1 MVDEDQETTG
11 NDENAQISDE
21 ESQLEKDKKKGKIRV
36 PVPERPAEV
45 RNKNFKEVAIGYD
58 KDTVVEEAI
67 RCLKC
72 KKKPCV
78 EGCPV
83 NIDISRFIIQ
93 IMEKDFIGALET
105 IKEENCLPAV
115 TGRVCPQEVQCEEKC
130 TRGKKADAINIGKL
144 ERFVADY
151 ARRNDL
157 EQAPNIEN
165 KRDQKVAIIGS
176 GPCGIT
182 CAVDLAK
189 LGYQVTMFEALH
201 ETGGVLRYGIPEF
214 RLPNEIIDHELEY
227 LKQLG
232 VDIQVNC
239 IIGKTIDFKELH
251 EEFDA
256 IFAGTGAGSPN
267 FLKIEGEN
275 LNGIYSANEFLTRI
289 NLLKAYLFPEYDTPV
304 KVGKRTAV
312 FGAGNVAMDSAR
324 SAKRLGSDSHI
335 FYRRSEEEAPARNEE
350 IEHAKEEGV
359 KFDFLIAPTKFIGED
374 GWLKAVEVINME
386 LGEPDS
392 SGRRRPVPIKGSE
405 HTIDIDTA
413 VVAIGQRPN
422 KIFYT
427 NVEGLKTE
435 PWGGIIVDE
444 NQMSSVDGLFA
455 GGDAVTGAATVISA
469 MGAGRNAAK
478 GIHEYLEKN
487 K

>member
-1 MVDEDQETTG
+1 MTSAPEDNLTAE
-11 NDENAQISDE
+11 EKLAQ
-21 ESQLEKDKKKGKIRV
+21 DKKKGKIRV
-36 PVPERPAEV
+36 PVPERPADE
-45 RNKNFKEVAIGYD
+45 RNKDFKEVAIGYD
-58 KDTVVEEAI
+58 ESTVIEEAN
-67 RCLKC
+67 RCLHC

-78 EGCPV
+78 DGCPV
-83 NIDISRFIIQ
+83 NIDIPRFIEKIE
-93 IMEKDFIGALET
+93 EKDYIGALNV

-115 TGRVCPQEVQCEEKC
+115 TGRVCPQEVQCEALC
-130 TRGKKADAINIGKL
+130 TRGKKGDAINIGKL
-144 ERFVADY
+144 ERFIADY
-151 ARRNDL
+151 ARKNQL
-157 EQAPNIEN
+157 EKVSEITE
-165 KRDQKVAIIGS
+165 KRPEKVAIIGS

-214 RLPNEIIDHELEY
+214 RLPNDIIDHELEY
-227 LKQLG
+227 LKKLG

-239 IIGKTIDFKELH
+239 IIGKTIDFKELQ
-251 EEFDA
+251 EEYDA
-256 IFAGTGAGSPN
+256 IFAATGAGSPN
-267 FLKIEGEN
+267 FLRIDGEN

-324 SAKRLGSDSHI
+324 SAKRLGSNSHI
-335 FYRRSEEEAPARNEE
+335 LYRRTEVEAPARNEE

-359 KFDFLIAPTKFIGED
+359 NFQFLISPTKFIGED
-374 GWLKAVEVINME
+374 GWLKGVEVINME
-386 LGEPDS
+386 LGEPDA
-392 SGRRRPVPIKGSE
+392 SGRRRPVPIEGSE
-405 HTIDIDTA
+405 HVIDIDTA

-427 NVEGLKTE
+427 NVNGLETE
-435 PWGGIIVDE
+435 RWGGIIVDE
-444 NQMSSVDGLFA
+444 NQMSSVPGLFA

-469 MGAGRNAAK
+469 MGAGRKAAQ
-478 GIHEYLEKN
+478 GIHQYIQN
-487 K
+487 KIE

>member
-1 MVDEDQETTG
+1 MA
-11 NDENAQISDE
+11 ENAENVGDDTQKSI
-21 ESQLEKDKKKGKIRV
+21 DKKKGKIRF
-36 PVPERPAEV
+36 PVPERPADV
-45 RNKNFKEVAIGYD
+45 RNKDFKEVSLGY
-58 KDTVVEEAI
+58 EEADLI
-67 RCLKC
+67 DEAKRCLQC

-78 EGCPV
+78 DGCPV
-83 NIDISRFIIQ
+83 NIDIARFI
-93 IMEKDFIGALET
+93 EKIVESDFVEALNI
-105 IKEENCLPAV
+105 IKEENCLPAI
-115 TGRVCPQEVQCEEKC
+115 TGRVCPQEVQCEELC
-130 TRGKKADAINIGKL
+130 TRGKKGDAVNIGKL

-151 ARRNDL
+151 VRINNLGKVPELA
-157 EQAPNIEN
+157 E
-165 KRDQKVAIIGS
+165 KRAEKVAIIGS

-182 CAVDLAK
+182 CAVDLVK
-189 LGYQVTMFEALH
+189 QGYSVTMFEALH
-201 ETGGVLRYGIPEF
+201 ETGGVLKYGIPEF
-214 RLPNEIIDHELEY
+214 RLPNDIIDHELEY

-232 VDIQVNC
+232 VEIKVNC
-239 IIGKTIDFKELH
+239 IIGKTIDFKELQ
-251 EEFDA
+251 EDFDS
-256 IFAGTGAGSPN
+256 IFAATGAGSPN

-289 NLLKAYLFPEYDTPV
+289 NLLKAYRFPDYDTPI

-324 SAKRLGSDSHI
+324 CAKRLGSDSHI
-335 FYRRSEEEAPARNEE
+335 LYRRTEAEAPARNEE

-359 KFDFLIAPTKFIGED
+359 NFQFLISPTRFIGED

-386 LGEPDS
+386 LGEPDK
-392 SGRRRPVPIKGSE
+392 SGRRRPVPIEGSE

-444 NQMSSVDGLFA
+444 NQMSSVPGLFA

-478 GIHEYLEKN
+478 GIHEYIQSK
-487 K
+487 

>member
-1 MVDEDQETTG
+1 MTPPAVPEDKS
-11 NDENAQISDE
+11 SDE
-21 ESQLEKDKKKGKIRV
+21 EKRELDKKKGKIRV

-45 RNKNFKEVAIGYD
+45 RNKDFKEVALGYD
-58 KDTVVEEAI
+58 EDSVIEEAK
-67 RCLKC
+67 RCLQC

-78 EGCPV
+78 DGCPV
-83 NIDISRFIIQ
+83 NIDIARFI
-93 IMEKDFIGALET
+93 EKIVEGDFIGSLNV
-105 IKEENCLPAV
+105 IKEENCLPAI
-115 TGRVCPQEVQCEEKC
+115 TGRVCPQEVQCEELC
-130 TRGKKADAINIGKL
+130 TRGKKGDAINIGKL
-144 ERFVADY
+144 ERFVSDY
-151 ARRNDL
+151 ARL
-157 EQAPNIEN
+157 KKLGSVPEIKE
-165 KRDQKVAIIGS
+165 KRKQKVAIIGT

-189 LGYQVTMFEALH
+189 LGFQVTMFEALH

-214 RLPNEIIDHELEY
+214 RLPNDIIDHELEY

-232 VDIQVNC
+232 VEIKVNC
-239 IIGKTIDFKELH
+239 IIGKTIEFKELQ
-251 EEFDA
+251 EEYDA

-267 FLKIEGEN
+267 FLRIEGEN

-289 NLLKAYLFPEYDTPV
+289 NLLKAYMFPEYDTPI

-324 SAKRLGSDSHI
+324 SAKRLGSESMI
-335 FYRRSEEEAPARNEE
+335 LYRRTEAEAPARNEE

-359 KFDFLIAPTKFIGED
+359 QFQFLISPTRFIGED
-374 GWLKAVEVINME
+374 GWLKAVEVLNME

-405 HTIDIDTA
+405 HIIDIDTA

-427 NVEGLKTE
+427 NVEGLDVTS
-435 PWGGIIVDE
+435 WGGIIVDD
-444 NQMSSVDGLFA
+444 NQMSSVPGLFA

-478 GIHEYLEKN
+478 GIHEYLQK
-487 K
+487 KKKK

>member
-1 MVDEDQETTG
+1 MNTSENSNGTDMDEQ
-11 NDENAQISDE
+11 AK
-21 ESQLEKDKKKGKIRV
+21 LEAKKKGKIRV
-36 PVPERPAEV
+36 PVPERPADV
-45 RNKNFKEVAIGYD
+45 RNKDFKEVAIGYNEE
-58 KDTVVEEAI
+58 TVIEESN
-67 RCLKC
+67 RCLHC

-78 EGCPV
+78 DGCPV
-83 NIDISRFIIQ
+83 NIDIPRFIEKIE
-93 IMEKDFIGALET
+93 EKDFIGALNV

-115 TGRVCPQEVQCEEKC
+115 TGRVCPQEVQCEELC

-151 ARRNDL
+151 VRINNL
-157 EQAPNIEN
+157 EQVPEITE
-165 KRDQKVAIIGS
+165 KRPEKVAIIGS

-189 LGYQVTMFEALH
+189 LGYQVTIFEALH

-214 RLPNEIIDHELEY
+214 RLPNDIIDHELEY
-227 LKQLG
+227 LKKIG
-232 VDIQVNC
+232 VDIKVNC
-239 IIGKTIDFKELH
+239 IIGKTIEFKELQS
-251 EEFDA
+251 EYDA
-256 IFAGTGAGSPN
+256 IFAATGAGSPN
-267 FLKIEGEN
+267 FLRIDGEN

-289 NLLKAYLFPEYDTPV
+289 NLLKAYLFPEYDTPI

-335 FYRRSEEEAPARNEE
+335 LYRRTEAEAPARNEE

-359 KFDFLIAPTKFIGED
+359 KFQFLISPTRFIGED
-374 GWLKAVEVINME
+374 GWLKGVEVINME
-386 LGEPDS
+386 LGEPDA
-392 SGRRRPVPIKGSE
+392 SGRRRPVPIEGSE
-405 HTIDIDTA
+405 HIIDIDTA

-427 NVEGLKTE
+427 NVEGLETE
-435 PWGGIIVDE
+435 RWGGIIVDDD
-444 NQMSSVDGLFA
+444 QMSSVPGLFA

-469 MGAGRNAAK
+469 MGAGRKAAK
-478 GIHEYLEKN
+478 GMHKYLQNRSK
-487 K
+487 